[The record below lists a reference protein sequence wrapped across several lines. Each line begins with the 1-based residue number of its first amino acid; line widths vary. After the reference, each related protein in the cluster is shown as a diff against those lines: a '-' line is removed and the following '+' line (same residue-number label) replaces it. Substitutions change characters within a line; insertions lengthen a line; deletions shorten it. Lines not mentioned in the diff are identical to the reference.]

1 MSIDSSDA
9 VAAATRTREQRLLRL
24 NEQYV
29 HASLSGDVEWCRAHL
44 ADDFVCIDSDGSV
57 QFRTGFLRAA
67 ALGSDLSE
75 YKLDYV
81 DVRFYGEVALVRA
94 SGSWVSKS
102 ALRASAVTPTS
113 TCTMGRHGKWSP
125 RRSRAPRRRLETRRA
140 SKHRRHSSAVAKEG
154 ENRPVL
160 NLSCPFASSEMSNV
174 HPHGSAGP
182 GRRDRSSR
190 LPLHVLM
197 HAGLATLPGIDADDT
212 RCVRHERSG

>member
-94 SGSWVSKS
+94 SGSWVSKTRLAGISRYTDVYVYDGAAWKVVS
-102 ALRASAVTPTS
+102 AQITRPTTP
-113 TCTMGRHGKWSP
+113 
-125 RRSRAPRRRLETRRA
+125 A
-140 SKHRRHSSAVAKEG
+140 
-154 ENRPVL
+154 
-160 NLSCPFASSEMSNV
+160 
-174 HPHGSAGP
+174 
-182 GRRDRSSR
+182 
-190 LPLHVLM
+190 
-197 HAGLATLPGIDADDT
+197 
-212 RCVRHERSG
+212 